1 MKICENVEG
10 IVRKA
15 CKNMI
20 MLLVLTTYCTTKLSE
35 VNKST
40 FFREN
45 IRKFIDYI
53 LNDMQKREILL
64 LLLATHCNIR
74 TPESNATTFY
84 QENN

>member
-1 MKICENVEG
+1 MKISENVEG

-20 MLLVLTTYCTTKLSE
+20 ILLVLTTYCTTKPSE

-40 FFREN
+40 FYREN
-45 IRKFIDYI
+45 IRKFIDYSM
-53 LNDMQKREILL
+53 NDMQKHEILL

-74 TPESNATTFY
+74 TPEANTTTFY
-84 QENN
+84 QENI